1 MTKLDIWNR
10 ALALLPHDRR
20 VTEAD
25 DASQTPST
33 ECHRCRDQWDA
44 ARQSVLAAHDWG
56 WATRSMAYGP
66 GGNDCHGNG
75 HVFARPPDALR
86 VVGLFGEDGRRVRAR
101 VRDGMFSSAAEAVEI
116 RWIPDLGEKHDIEAW
131 PPWFAEAVVWELA
144 RRIAPTITGAPP
156 PTHVADGAAL
166 ALSEAKR
173 IDAAEVAWS
182 GTDGRTFARA
192 RR

>member
-1 MTKLDIWNR
+1 MTKLEIWNR

-20 VTEAD
+20 VASEDEQSTEAL
-25 DASQTPST
+25 
-33 ECHRCRDQWDA
+33 RCRDQWDA
-44 ARQSVLAAHDWG
+44 ARVHCLTAHDWG

-66 GGNDCHGNG
+66 GGNSCAHGSG